1 MFCIPSSLEVRDVVC
16 GEIVLSVN
24 SEVNGVYLDFV
35 FFFLSSSGKTLGE
48 YIAEATCVPL
58 KPFQVLRLS
67 VIYPSALHS
76 PTYGQRRKITHTR
89 EVTVPPY
96 LSVIPPLRAPFCY
109 I

>member
-1 MFCIPSSLEVRDVVC
+1 MLCISVSLEVRDVVC
-16 GEIVLSVN
+16 GEIILGVN
-24 SEVNGVYLDFV
+24 REVNGVYFD

-58 KPFQVLRLS
+58 KSFQVSHLS
-67 VIYPSALHS
+67 VIYPSVLHS

-89 EVTVPPY
+89 KVTVPPY
-96 LSVIPPLRAPFCY
+96 LSVIPPLRASLCY